1 MLDGVPGVSQK
12 PIPSGGTFV
21 YKWKATQYG
30 TYWYHGHL
38 AGQLEDGLFGPI
50 HITPAD
56 GAPTPFSLISST
68 TQDLHR
74 LANAAASPQIV
85 MLSDWSHFTSQDLHD
100 ISIAADIDPL

>member
-1 MLDGVPGVSQK
+1 
-12 PIPSGGTFV
+12 
-21 YKWKATQYG
+21 
-30 TYWYHGHL
+30 L

-56 GAPTPFSLISST
+56 GTSTPFNLISNT

-74 LANAAASPQIV
+74 LAKAAASPQIV